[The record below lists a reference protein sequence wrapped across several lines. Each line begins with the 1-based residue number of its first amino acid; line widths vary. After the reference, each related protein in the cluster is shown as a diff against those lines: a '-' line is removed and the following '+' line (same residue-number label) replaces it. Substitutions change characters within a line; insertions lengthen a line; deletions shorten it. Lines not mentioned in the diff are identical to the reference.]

1 MKQKIKRKT
10 KELVEQIKNIW
21 SNLKDEIKKM
31 SEDEK
36 EIEQPDKILK
46 TVKKNS

>member
-1 MKQKIKRKT
+1 MVR
-10 KELVEQIKNIW
+10 W

-36 EIEQPDKILK
+36 KKKKKNEKPKPNKILK
-46 TVKKNS
+46 IVKEVPEFN

>member
-1 MKQKIKRKT
+1 MVR
-10 KELVEQIKNIW
+10 W

-36 EIEQPDKILK
+36 KKKKKKKNEKPKPNKILK
-46 TVKKNS
+46 IVKEVPEFN

>member
-1 MKQKIKRKT
+1 MVR
-10 KELVEQIKNIW
+10 W

-36 EIEQPDKILK
+36 KKKNEKPKPNKILK
-46 TVKKNS
+46 IVKEVPEFN

>member
-1 MKQKIKRKT
+1 MVR
-10 KELVEQIKNIW
+10 W

-36 EIEQPDKILK
+36 KKKKNEKPKPNKILK
-46 TVKKNS
+46 IVKEVPEFN

>member
-1 MKQKIKRKT
+1 MVR
-10 KELVEQIKNIW
+10 W

-36 EIEQPDKILK
+36 KKKKKKNEKPKPNKILK
-46 TVKKNS
+46 IVKEVPEFN

>member
-1 MKQKIKRKT
+1 MVR
-10 KELVEQIKNIW
+10 W

-36 EIEQPDKILK
+36 KKNEKPKPNKILK
-46 TVKKNS
+46 IVKEVPEFN